1 VDFGQTSGVEEI
13 PSGGSPRSRMLA
25 LSGHMR
31 SELREALHTGVKRA
45 LAIVTSHYE
54 IDLERVSES
63 YILLE
68 GDDLAEAEVWRL
80 TDVVEGPGSVLASHF
95 EEEVVTL
102 VSLLGVGSFSAVMP
116 RIDAEGAASP
126 SSDV

>member
-1 VDFGQTSGVEEI
+1 
-13 PSGGSPRSRMLA
+13 MLA

-45 LAIVTSHYE
+45 LAIVTSHYK

-68 GDDLAEAEVWRL
+68 GDDLAEAEVRRL

-95 EEEVVTL
+95 EEEVVPL
-102 VSLLGVGSFSAVMP
+102 VSLLDIGSYSVVTP
-116 RIDAEGAASP
+116 RIDVEGAASP
-126 SSDV
+126 SFDV